1 MSTSAQV
8 SAAWAAAIFAHP
20 SVTAFSTQIYNF
32 DIADD
37 KSEAQEVLFRS
48 SQAISFIQYLTV
60 RGEKFGETAE
70 TLGRVA
76 TYDFQVQVSAYR
88 VADING
94 ANWAAVRNLFDTI
107 FPLVISELG
116 STWSSTVDFWRPQ
129 DGAARIE
136 QILIDDTPVWR
147 GTKSFFATKRVT
159 F

>member
-8 SAAWAAAIFAHP
+8 SAAWAAAIFSHA
-20 SVTAFSTQIYNF
+20 SITAFSTQIYNF

-37 KSEAQEVLFRS
+37 KSEAQAALFRVG
-48 SQAISFIQYLTV
+48 QEISFLQYLTV
-60 RGEKFGETAE
+60 RGEKFGESAE

-88 VADING
+88 TADING
-94 ANWAAVRNLFDTI
+94 ANWVAVRNLFDTL
-107 FPLVISELG
+107 FPLVVSELG
-116 STWSSTVDFWRPQ
+116 NKWSNTVDLWRPQ

-159 F
+159 L

>member
-8 SAAWAAAIFAHP
+8 STAWGSAIFAHA
-20 SVTAFSTQIYNF
+20 SITAFSTQIYNF

-37 KSEAQEVLFRS
+37 KSEAQEVLFRN

-60 RGEKFGETAE
+60 RGEKFGETSE

-76 TYDFQVQVSAYR
+76 TYDYQVQISAYR
-88 VADING
+88 TADING
-94 ANWAAVRNLFDTI
+94 VNWAAVRDLFDTL

-116 STWSSTVDFWRPQ
+116 TTWSSTVDYWRPQ